1 MASQLLALDGRLT
14 VDPQLVVDTAVPTGS
29 TAQTFALSRT
39 VAMHT
44 GLPVVSVASPSAY
57 AVLPSCVTRGS
68 YLFMRTNAA
77 IIVRLTMIDTPS
89 NLVSVVHVNSMLT
102 MDFADAHLLVSV
114 EVKGSALVEY
124 MVAGDL

>member
-14 VDPQLVVDTAVPTGS
+14 VDPQLVIDTAVPNGS
-29 TAQTFALSRT
+29 TAQTFSLSRS
-39 VAMHT
+39 VVMHT

-57 AVLPSCVTRGS
+57 VALPSCVTRGS
-68 YLFMRTNAA
+68 YLFLRTNAA
-77 IIVRLTMIDTPS
+77 IAVRLTMVDTPS
-89 NLVSVVHVNSMLT
+89 NTVSVVYVNSLLT